1 MAYGDVNYEWV
12 NAGSSG
18 ASANT
23 AHGLFGAY
31 SGLSLL
37 HESEVIHVQ
46 VQAITN
52 DLRIG
57 PDSTVTN
64 NTGMLITT
72 SWFDLPP
79 MRVGAASQFHFV
91 NDTLGTNAS
100 PMWVAWKRKP
110 L

>member
-12 NAGSSG
+12 QGGSTG
-18 ASANT
+18 ASADT

-31 SGLSLL
+31 GGLSDLRN
-37 HESEVIHVQ
+37 SEVVHVQ
-46 VQAITN
+46 LRGITN
-52 DLRIG
+52 DFRVG
-57 PDSTVTN
+57 PDNTVTN
-64 NTGMLITT
+64 DTGLLVTT

-79 MRVGAASQFHFV
+79 MRVGAASQFHFA

-100 PMWVAWKRKP
+100 PMWVVWKRKP